1 MYSQKKSE
9 FIFLLPGLQI
19 FSSKMDIY
27 FLWAYMM
34 TSIFQQELCDM
45 QVRLGSALFGWLG
58 QLTNNSYSRVTG
70 LCANH
75 SRSFGSILPFYI
87 SCSLLVHAAHVCS
100 VVNQALTFDSRPC
113 VRAARRSFQTV
124 SWWGSMAR
132 PGTRSAFS
140 ALRASNRSPTP
151 ATSETQSRTA
161 RATTN
166 SKNASLYPWTWPLW
180 AQSASGSK

>member
-1 MYSQKKSE
+1 MYSQKKVNLFFCYQVCRFFPVE
-9 FIFLLPGLQI
+9 WTYIFLC
-19 FSSKMDIY
+19 
-27 FLWAYMM
+27 AYMM

-58 QLTNNSYSRVTG
+58 HLTNNSYSRVTG

-100 VVNQALTFDSRPC
+100 VVNQALTFDRPC

-132 PGTRSAFS
+132 PGTKSAFS